1 MYPAGHFGFKPVTF
15 LINLPL
21 TQVIVTTF
29 LVGLGEILVG
39 LGKILVGLGEILVG
53 LGWIAELLTVGIGVV
68 AGVGE
73 VIGVDDC
80 DCFS

>member
-39 LGKILVGLGEILVG
+39 LGEILVGLGEILVG
-53 LGWIAELLTVGIGVV
+53 LG
-68 AGVGE
+68 
-73 VIGVDDC
+73 
-80 DCFS
+80 